1 MISDELP
8 HISLWERLI
17 NPVVVVS
24 TLPAATLFYGKT
36 FDGYYLVLAIIVFFI
51 SSQLFEKV
59 TLLRSLRKVH
69 LLTHAQDILF
79 AWSTVVV
86 IIFILGYATKLNTQY
101 SQDVILLWLIA
112 SPIALLAA
120 HVITRACLARLTR
133 LTDKKRSVV
142 IAGANEL
149 ARQLVKTIKN
159 EPYLGMEIKGL
170 FDDRSRERLNGCN
183 GEIALCGRI
192 KDLPE
197 FVAKKKINIIYI
209 TLPMSS
215 RPQIMKLLQD
225 LYDSTASIY
234 FVLDIFVFDLI
245 QPRIDTI
252 KGIPVVAIC
261 ESPFCGVNGV
271 IKNASDI
278 LIAAVILLLIS
289 PLMLLIALGVKLSS
303 PGPVLFKQ
311 RRYGLNG
318 EEIKVYKFRTMTV
331 CEDGDCVAQATKN
344 DQRVTRFGAFLRKT
358 SLDELPQFINVL
370 RGEMSIVG
378 PRPHAV
384 AHNELYRKY
393 IRGYMLRH
401 KVKPG
406 ITGWAQVHGL
416 RGETETMD
424 KMRARIDYDLDYLR
438 NWSLS
443 LDVWIIIRT
452 IMVMFKQPNAY

>member
-1 MISDELP
+1 MINNEQP
-8 HISLWERLI
+8 HIAFWERTI
-17 NPVVVVS
+17 NPIVIISSLVLITLLSGVS
-24 TLPAATLFYGKT
+24 

-69 LLTHAQDILF
+69 LVAQAQDICL
-79 AWSTVVV
+79 AWLTVCGVMLL
-86 IIFILGYATKLNTQY
+86 LGYATRLTDEY
-101 SQDVILLWLIA
+101 SQEVILTWFTA
-112 SPIALLAA
+112 TPIILFAA
-120 HVITRACLARLTR
+120 HILARTWLARLIK
-133 LTDKKRSVV
+133 LTHNQRSVV

-149 ARQLVKTIKN
+149 SVQLAKRIKE
-159 EPYLGMEIKGL
+159 EPYLGMEIKGF
-170 FDDRSRERLNGCN
+170 FDDRSEERLNGYKSR
-183 GEIALCGRI
+183 IQLRGRMDELAEYV
-192 KDLPE
+192 KRN
-197 FVAKKKINIIYI
+197 KINIIYI

-215 RPQIMKLLQD
+215 RPQIMKLMRD
-225 LYDSTASIY
+225 LYDTTASIY

-245 QPRIDTI
+245 QPRVGAI
-252 KGIPVVAIC
+252 KGVPVVAVC

-271 IKNASDI
+271 VKSTSDI
-278 LIAAVILLLIS
+278 IAASIILILLS

-331 CEDGDCVAQATKN
+331 CEDGPDIVQARKGDVRITKL
-344 DQRVTRFGAFLRKT
+344 GAFLRKT

-370 RGEMSIVG
+370 LGDMSIVG

-384 AHNELYRKY
+384 AHNEMYRKY
-393 IRGYMLRH
+393 IQGYMLRH

-424 KMRARIDYDLDYLR
+424 KMQARIHYDLDYLR

-443 LDVWIIIRT
+443 LDLWIIVKT
-452 IMVMFKQPNAY
+452 ALVMFNHKNAG